1 MTTYVAYNKMSPSEQ
16 LQFNRDRTFDEK
28 YLLSEEAYLKEL
40 EGLIGE
46 MSVGDVGEES
56 VRQEGGNCTNL
67 CSLN

>member
-1 MTTYVAYNKMSPSEQ
+1 MTTYIAYNKMSPSEQ

-46 MSVGDVGEES
+46 MSVGDV
-56 VRQEGGNCTNL
+56 EGVNVGGHNG
-67 CSLN
+67 